1 MKFEKLE
8 ALRGFAAIYVVVY
21 HVLMHV
27 QLKVAGFDLLF
38 FFRFGQE
45 AVILFFLLSGF
56 VIKYSFERSKDKS
69 FKSYF
74 LKRFT
79 RIFIPLLFVLVLS
92 YALQSVAAGRLINP
106 AAGTLMAN
114 LCMLQDVNVK
124 PNVFFSTYMGNAP
137 LWSLAFEWWFY

>member
-8 ALRGFAAIYVVVY
+8 ALRGFAAIYVVIY
-21 HVLMHV
+21 HLLMPV
-27 QLKVAGFDLLF
+27 KLQVAGFDLLF
-38 FFRFGQE
+38 LFRFGQE

-79 RIFIPLLFVLVLS
+79 RIYIPLIFILVLS
-92 YALQSVAAGRLINP
+92 YVLQSIVAGKLNDP
-106 AAGTLMAN
+106 ATGTLIAN
-114 LCMLQDVNVK
+114 LL
-124 PNVFFSTYMGNAP
+124 
-137 LWSLAFEWWFY
+137 